1 MEEYIANTNL
11 ALAIDTL
18 IYIVSAFILFFIG
31 KVAYNVA
38 YKNIDVKSEL
48 VKKDNLAFALANVG
62 FYIGLLLAIGSVIIG
77 PSYGILIDLIDIFIF
92 GIVAILL
99 LLLSAY
105 IMDKVILAKFSTTKE
120 IVEDQNPGT
129 GIVVA
134 ANFIASG
141 LIISGAMMGEGKNFF
156 PEMTGG
162 YILSGVFSAMVF
174 WIVGQVVMVLAAW
187 VYNLITPYNIHEHIE
202 KDNVAVGIGFAGALI
217 AMAVLI
223 NNATSGDFVSWQDN
237 FTKVGIEVIIGF
249 IFLPVVRF
257 VTDKILLPGEKL
269 TDEIINQEKPNV
281 GAALIEAFAYIGGA
295 ILITWCL

>member
-1 MEEYIANTNL
+1 MEEYITNTNL

-18 IYIVSAFILFFIG
+18 IYIASAFILFFVG
-31 KVAYNVA
+31 KVAYNMA
-38 YKNIDVKSEL
+38 YKEIDVKSEL
-48 VKKDNLAFALANVG
+48 VKKDNMAFALANVG
-62 FYIGLLLAIGSVIIG
+62 FYIGLLLAIGSVIVG
-77 PSYGILIDLIDIFIF
+77 PSYGILIDLMDIFIF
-92 GIVAILL
+92 GIEAIVL
-99 LLLSAY
+99 LLLSAF

-141 LIISGAMMGEGKNFF
+141 LIISGAMVGEGKNFF

-162 YILSGVFSAMVF
+162 YLISGVITALVF
-174 WIVGQVVMVLAAW
+174 WITGQVVMFIAAW

-202 KDNVAVGIGFAGALI
+202 KDNVAVGIGFAGALV

-223 NNATSGDFVSWQDN
+223 NNATSGDFVSWQEN
-237 FTKVGIEVIIGF
+237 FTKVGIEVVIGF

-257 VTDKILLPGEKL
+257 IADKILLPGENL

-281 GAALIEAFAYIGGA
+281 GAAIIEAFAYVGGA

>member
-1 MEEYIANTNL
+1 MEEYITNTNL
-11 ALAIDTL
+11 ALAVDTI
-18 IYIVSAFILFFIG
+18 IYLASAFILFFIG

-38 YKNIDVKSEL
+38 FKNIDVKSEL

-92 GIVAILL
+92 GIVAIVLL
-99 LLLSAY
+99 LFSAF
-105 IMDKVILAKFSTTKE
+105 IMDKLILASFSTTKE
-120 IVEDQNPGT
+120 IVDDQNPGT
-129 GIVVA
+129 GVVVA

-162 YILSGVFSAMVF
+162 YILSGVISAVVF
-174 WIVGQVVMVLAAW
+174 WITGQLVMVLAAW

-202 KDNVAVGIGFAGALI
+202 KDNVAVGIGFAGALV
-217 AMAVLI
+217 AMAILI
-223 NNATSGDFVSWQDN
+223 NNATSGDFVSWQAN
-237 FTKVGIEVIIGF
+237 FTNVGIEVVVGF

-257 VTDKILLPGEKL
+257 LTDKILLPGEKL
-269 TDEIINQEKPNV
+269 TDEIINQEHPNI
-281 GAALIEAFAYIGGA
+281 GAAIIEAFAYIGGA
-295 ILITWCL
+295 VLITWCL

>member
-1 MEEYIANTNL
+1 
-11 ALAIDTL
+11 L
-18 IYIVSAFILFFIG
+18 IYIASAFILFFVG
-31 KVAYNVA
+31 KVAYNMA
-38 YKNIDVKSEL
+38 YKDIDVKNEL

-62 FYIGLLLAIGSVIIG
+62 FYIGLLLAIGSVIVG
-77 PSYGILIDLIDIFIF
+77 PSYGIIIDLIDIFIF
-92 GIVAILL
+92 GIVAIIL
-99 LLLSAY
+99 LLLSAF

-129 GIVVA
+129 GILVA

-162 YILSGVFSAMVF
+162 YIISGVITAVVF
-174 WIVGQVVMVLAAW
+174 WITGQVVMVVATW

-202 KDNVAVGIGFAGALI
+202 KDNVAVGIGSAGALV

-223 NNATSGDFVSWQDN
+223 NNATSGDFVSWQEN
-237 FTKVGIEVIIGF
+237 FTKLGVEVVIGF

-257 VTDKILLPGEKL
+257 ITDKILLPGENL
-269 TDEIINQEKPNV
+269 TDEIINQEKPNI
-281 GAALIEAFAYIGGA
+281 GAAIIEAFAYIGGA